1 MVNKLCATS
10 HFPVNTG
17 GIKCAEATRILFD
30 LGVKL
35 ELHVVHFVGEYSWST
50 FERVTLDEGRKFER
64 ATVWDQSRGVW

>member
-10 HFPVNTG
+10 HVPVNTG

-35 ELHVVHFVGEYSWST
+35 ELHVLTVRHSV
-50 FERVTLDEGRKFER
+50 ER
-64 ATVWDQSRGVW
+64 ANVESLGRS